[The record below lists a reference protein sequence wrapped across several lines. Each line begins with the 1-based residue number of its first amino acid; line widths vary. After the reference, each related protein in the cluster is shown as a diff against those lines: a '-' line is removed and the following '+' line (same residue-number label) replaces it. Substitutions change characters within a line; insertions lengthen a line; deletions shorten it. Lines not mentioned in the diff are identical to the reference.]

1 MSESNNIVRVNFKS
15 DIAFEEHIIGLDG
28 QGIDPLSLDWEIVYR
43 TSGSRRF
50 VASNDGG
57 SLTNAIIDENSGE
70 MVVVFA
76 RHGLPQGRLIKELHV
91 ELDNEIFPEGIQNNY
106 VPQVTQFE
114 LWDGPTDYSAAAP
127 SELLLSYVKGDK
139 GDPGIDAVVSGA
151 EAMTLPAGSKATV
164 RNAGASQN
172 AFFVFGI
179 PAGHDGKSAYQYAR
193 ESGFSESEEEFSRI
207 LADAVTKTDMEK
219 VLGDIEQ
226 ALEIINSEYDE
237 D

>member
-179 PAGHDGKSAYQYAR
+179 PADTTARAPTNTRGRAAFQNRRKS
-193 ESGFSESEEEFSRI
+193 SRASLPMRLRKPI
-207 LADAVTKTDMEK
+207 WKKCWVTSSKRSK
-219 VLGDIEQ
+219 
-226 ALEIINSEYDE
+226 
-237 D
+237 